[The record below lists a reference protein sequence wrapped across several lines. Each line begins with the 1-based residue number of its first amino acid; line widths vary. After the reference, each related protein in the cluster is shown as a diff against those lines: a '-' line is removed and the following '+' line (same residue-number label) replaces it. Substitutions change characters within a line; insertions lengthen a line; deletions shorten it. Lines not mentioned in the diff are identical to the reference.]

1 MVHTVSDRLGTDLV
15 PLFTEELRLCRVEP
29 GETVLVLSDS
39 LSPPAYETAILGAA
53 RALGAHAVALTLPLG
68 HDLQFPPLV
77 ARAWQSADLA
87 VPLFRHRPWLY
98 SDAHNEALASG
109 TRSLMVQEPP
119 DILRRLLPHPDV
131 RRRSEAGAARLGRA
145 TTIRLHSDAGTDLV
159 LRKDGRTGIGQYGVA
174 DVAGRWDHW
183 PSGLVA
189 CAPLEGSAEGT
200 LVLDRGDIVLN
211 LGRYV
216 TDPVTMTL
224 EEGRI
229 TRFDGGTDAVL
240 LREFFAKAGDDK
252 AYVVSHVGWGTEH
265 RALWHLIG
273 HRFAQGGGVMDAESY
288 LGNMQIAFGS
298 NFASFLGGSNRTS
311 FHIDLP
317 TRNHSIWLDDE
328 LVVERGTIVPADL
341 R

>member
-1 MVHTVSDRLGTDLV
+1 MSDRLGNDLV
-15 PLFTEELRLCRVEP
+15 LLFSDGLRLSGVVP
-29 GETVLVLSDS
+29 GETVLVLTDP
-39 LSPPAYETAILGAA
+39 LSPAAYAGAIVGAA
-53 RALGAHAVALTLPLG
+53 RALGAHAVTLDLPVG
-68 HDLQFPPLV
+68 HDLQFPKLV
-77 ARAWQSADLA
+77 AQAWQSADLA
-87 VPLFRHRPWLY
+87 IPLFRHRPWLY
-98 SDAHNEALASG
+98 SDAHNAALAAG

-119 DILRRLLPHPDV
+119 EILRRLLPDAEV
-131 RRRSEAGAARLGRA
+131 RRRTLAGAARLNRA
-145 TTIRLHSDAGTDLV
+145 GVIRLHSEAGTDLT
-159 LRKDGRTGIGQYGVA
+159 LRKEGRRGIGQYGMA
-174 DVAGRWDHW
+174 DTPGRWDHW

-200 LVLDRGDIVLN
+200 LVLDRGDIILN

-216 TDPVTMTL
+216 NDPVTLTL

-229 TRFDGGTDAVL
+229 TRFEGGTDAVL
-240 LREFFAKAGDDK
+240 LREMFAKAADDN
-252 AYVVSHVGWGTEH
+252 AYMVSHVGWGTEH

-273 HRFAQGGGVMDAESY
+273 HRFAHGGGVMDAESY

-298 NFASFLGGSNRTS
+298 NFASFLGGTNRSN

-328 LVVERGTIVPADL
+328 LVVERGTILPPDL